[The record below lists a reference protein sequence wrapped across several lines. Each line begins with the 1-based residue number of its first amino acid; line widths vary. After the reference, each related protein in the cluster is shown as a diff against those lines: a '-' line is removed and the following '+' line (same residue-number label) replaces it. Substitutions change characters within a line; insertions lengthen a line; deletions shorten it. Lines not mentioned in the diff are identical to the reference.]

1 MTIPGCHDG
10 YMSSNV
16 DVAAHQET
24 FDHLKAVRAELLE
37 HVRVTRQLATERR
50 KLMEALIDKGFSQ
63 AAIGRELGV
72 SRQAIQKMLAC

>member
-1 MTIPGCHDG
+1 MGR
-10 YMSSNV
+10 NV
-16 DVAAHQET
+16 DAAAHQEA

-37 HVRVTRQLATERR
+37 HVRVVRQLATERR

-63 AAIGRELGV
+63 ADIGRELGV